1 MIVAPALWAT
11 KSAVLVLYIR
21 IFNTVRWISR
31 ISYGL
36 IILMF
41 LVYGINIILAT
52 VYCLPRNGAPWDA
65 TAFARCAEPVVLAI
79 FIGSF
84 TVLADFIIFLLPFPI
99 ILKLQMA
106 QGKKVGL
113 AIVFLVGFMYV
124 VVLFDFSQDYLLTW
138 LPIEP

>member
-11 KSAVLVLYIR
+11 KSAVLALYIR
-21 IFNTVRWISR
+21 IFSSVRWISR
-31 ISYGL
+31 ASYAL

-41 LVYGINIILAT
+41 LVYGINIILAA

-65 TAFARCAEPVVLAI
+65 TAFARCAEPVILAI

-84 TVLADFIIFLLPFPI
+84 TVVADLIIFLLPFPI
-99 ILKLQMA
+99 IFKLQMA

-113 AIVFLVGFMYV
+113 TFVFLVGLSYV
-124 VVLFDFSQDYLLTW
+124 IPL
-138 LPIEP
+138 